1 VIVNS
6 IGHFAAP
13 PSPAL
18 LAFVI
23 APLAHLRPLD
33 IAVIAIYF
41 GIVIW
46 IGFYL
51 KGRSNTAKSSS
62 WPGAR

>member
-51 KGRSNTAKSSS
+51 KGRSTPAKSSS